1 MSSAESESSWA
12 VEERVLFAS
21 ASQWVDRLA
30 EAHTGG
36 PLQAELVRLARYPP
50 LVIDEVLSQESRPVV
65 PEAPCEVSSG
75 CATSL

>member
-21 ASQWVDRLA
+21 VSQWVDRLA

-36 PLQAELVRLARYPP
+36 PFQAELVRYPP
-50 LVIDEVLSQESRPVV
+50 LVIDEGLSQESRPVV